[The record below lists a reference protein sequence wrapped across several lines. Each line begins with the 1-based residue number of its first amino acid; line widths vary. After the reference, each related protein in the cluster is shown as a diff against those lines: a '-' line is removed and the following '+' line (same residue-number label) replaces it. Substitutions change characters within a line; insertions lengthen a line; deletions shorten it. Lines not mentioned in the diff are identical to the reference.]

1 MDTLLHGI
9 FRMRVLTCA
18 VDERVFK
25 WNALDALRESNVY
38 KQLKLKPAQV
48 HALER
53 NLVQEHLSPLSFS
66 ALCALYHVNVVVLHA
81 GHHYRCGM
89 PKYTLRGLVVERM
102 KLIHT
107 YEFTPT
113 KPLYALSHYKLTDL
127 QTMSTKLELAQGTRI
142 VMYAAI
148 SEKLKLF

>member
-1 MDTLLHGI
+1 MHGI

-18 VDERVFK
+18 VDERIFK

-53 NLVQEHLSPLSFS
+53 NLVQEHMSPLAFA
-66 ALCALYHVNVVVLHA
+66 ALCALYQVDVVVLYA
-81 GHHYRCGM
+81 GHHYRCGV
-89 PKYTLRGLVVERM
+89 PKYALRGLKVERV

-107 YEFTPT
+107 FEYTPT
-113 KPLYALSHYKLTDL
+113 KPLYALSHYTLADL
-127 QTMSTKLELAQGTRI
+127 QIMSTKLGLALGTRI